1 MEPLSQK
8 ETAHGKISMMHVI
21 VVALSVM
28 MTVGAWLFSERQIET
43 RIKARFEIGRDR
55 ALDLIVDRMGQYEDA
70 LWAGVSAVESHDGD
84 MSLNEWK
91 IFADTLRIEEKYPG
105 INGIGIIHYLRPQ
118 DVPKYM
124 EQRLAERDT
133 YRIFPA
139 HEEDILMPISFIEPE
154 AVNAAAVGLDVAH
167 ERKRRTAALASR
179 DTGESQITG
188 PIVLVQDEGSTPGFL
203 FYAPYYKGGPRDT
216 VGERRENMQGI
227 VYAPFVV
234 RKLMEGLLAKELREV
249 RFSIRDGDQL
259 IYDEHAID
267 DGLNDP
273 NPMFTETVELNLY
286 GRIWTLDMRSNLAFR
301 ANNSF
306 SQPTVILI
314 GGLLI
319 EALIIAVLVMMSRA
333 NRQAIAYADQVTAA
347 LRAERNKLAETN
359 VQLAKTNDELEQFAY
374 ITSHD
379 LKTPV
384 RGIASLTEMVKEDLE
399 DYLASPDANPDVQEN
414 LDHILERVGRMN
426 ALIGGILE
434 FSRVGRRAPGETA
447 LDLRHTIEELRADL
461 NLREDQLRLSGT
473 ADTVE
478 FDGQMFRSVLD
489 NLVSNAVRYHP
500 EVSKAE
506 IDVSVET
513 LDDRYRVSVSDN
525 GEGIDPRFHSKIFG
539 VFQTLRQAGAPES
552 TGVGLAIV
560 KKAVEQHG
568 FSVTVD
574 SSLGNGSVFR
584 FDWPRKAGNNSQ

>member
-1 MEPLSQK
+1 MEPLSKK

-21 VVALSVM
+21 VITLSVM
-28 MTVGAWLFSERQIET
+28 MTLGVWLFSERQMET
-43 RIKARFEIGRDR
+43 RIKARFELGRDR

-70 LWAGVSAVESHDGD
+70 LWAGVSAVDSHDGD
-84 MSLNEWK
+84 MSLGEWK

-105 INGIGIIHYLRPQ
+105 INGIGIIHYLRPR
-118 DVPKYM
+118 DVPRYM

-133 YRIFPA
+133 YRIYPA
-139 HEEDILMPISFIEPE
+139 HEEEIQMPISFIEPE
-154 AVNAAAVGLDVAH
+154 SLNAAAVGLDVAH
-167 ERKRRTAALASR
+167 ERKRRAAALASR

-203 FYAPYYKGGPRDT
+203 FYAPYYEGGPRDT
-216 VGERRENMQGI
+216 VSERRENILGI

-259 IYDEHAID
+259 IYDEHSIN

-273 NPMFTETVELNLY
+273 KPMFQETVELNLY
-286 GRIWTLDMRSNLAFR
+286 GRIWTLDMRTNLAFR

-306 SQPTVILI
+306 AQPTVILI

-319 EALIIAVLVMMSRA
+319 EALIIALLVMMSRA

-347 LRAERNKLAETN
+347 LREERNKLAETN
-359 VQLAKTNDELEQFAY
+359 DELEQFTY

-384 RGIASLTEMVKEDLE
+384 RGIGSLTEMLKEDLE
-399 DYLASPDANPDVQEN
+399 GYLASPDANPDVQEN
-414 LDHILERVGRMN
+414 LDHIMERVDRMN
-426 ALIGGILE
+426 ALIAGILQ
-434 FSRVGRRAPGETA
+434 FSRIGRRTPSATA
-447 LDLRHTIEELRADL
+447 LDLHHTIEELRADL
-461 NLREDQLRLSGT
+461 NLREDQLLLAGT
-473 ADTVE
+473 ADTVT
-478 FDGQMFRSVLD
+478 FDSQMFRSVLE
-489 NLVSNAVRYHP
+489 NLVTNAVRYHP
-500 EVSKAE
+500 DASKAE
-506 IDVSVET
+506 INVSVDV

-525 GEGIDPRFHSKIFG
+525 GDGIDPKFHTKIFG
-539 VFQTLRQAGAPES
+539 VFQTLRQAGTPES

-568 FSVTVD
+568 FSVTVE
-574 SSLGNGSVFR
+574 SSLGNGAVFR
-584 FDWPRKAGNNSQ
+584 FDWPLKARNNSH